1 MQEIN
6 ITLLKT
12 KKVIV
17 NRKITKKKKI
27 FKPKGNT
34 LGCSYKKTKTSNL
47 CEILEKSEDITSN
60 YHEEDLLEFKELKAV
75 R

>member
-6 ITLLKT
+6 IKFLKVE
-12 KKVIV
+12 KVIA

-47 CEILEKSEDITSN
+47 CEILE
-60 YHEEDLLEFKELKAV
+60 
-75 R
+75 